1 MPTAR
6 VRRPAPATIG
16 ADLRPVREIRVGDR
30 LPVDPSAHRLRPS
43 VVVDM
48 PGDGPQWCAL
58 VTVTDV
64 EHTDAPTVH
73 LHVDRIA
80 YPRSRTCPPCP
91 PRCCCAPPSCPT
103 PPTAL
108 APTTPIAAR
117 CGGSGRRRGQH
128 SRAGPA
134 RRRAGPIR
142 DGWEAP
148 SLRSDAFGVPT
159 RPDEPTSAAS
169 SLRDPARPR

>member
-91 PRCCCAPPSCPT
+91 PLSSPAFFGP
-103 PPTAL
+103 
-108 APTTPIAAR
+108 
-117 CGGSGRRRGQH
+117 GSYW
-128 SRAGPA
+128 SYA
-134 RRRAGPIR
+134 
-142 DGWEAP
+142 
-148 SLRSDAFGVPT
+148 
-159 RPDEPTSAAS
+159 TSWLFNQAS
-169 SLRDPARPR
+169 